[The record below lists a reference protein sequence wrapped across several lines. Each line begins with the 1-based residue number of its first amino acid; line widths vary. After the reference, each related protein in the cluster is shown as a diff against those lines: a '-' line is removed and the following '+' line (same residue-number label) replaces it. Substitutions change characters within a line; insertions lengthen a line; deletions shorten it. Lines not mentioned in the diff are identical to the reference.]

1 MKSFNKN
8 SPATEFEKLI
18 AELLADITK
27 ATNKFV
33 HRHKHSPMALTTTQI
48 AAINFLASV
57 TKTSSECV
65 EDISKQLDYIEA
77 VRGDTNAV
85 FDEVRLLAKSV
96 TLN

>member
-18 AELLADITK
+18 SELMAELHKTA
-27 ATNKFV
+27 NKFA
-33 HRHKHSPMALTTTQI
+33 HKHKYCPKSLTAVQV
-48 AAINFLASV
+48 AAINFLASA

-77 VRGDTNAV
+77 VRRDTNNV
-85 FDEVRLLAKSV
+85 FDEVKLLAKSV